1 MKEVFRNAWNY
12 NTRNTISF
20 FVSKISFINLMT
32 PIDSTNNQNI
42 MCRVI

>member
-12 NTRNTISF
+12 NTRNTTYF

-32 PIDSTNNQNI
+32 PVDFTNNQNI